1 MQVKN
6 GDELDLA
13 GSQGETINVAITEG
27 ASNVVINYVLN
38 GKSWTGGVFRLD
50 KVIAPT
56 FKLLVQT
63 IYKTQTG
70 GSCEITVTGSNQ
82 GGDTSVH
89 DEFQSPGETFD
100 AAMYTF
106 IIQ

>member
-1 MQVKN
+1 MQMKN

-13 GSQGETINVAITEG
+13 GSQGETINVAITQG
-27 ASNVVINYVLN
+27 AGNVTVNCVLN
-38 GKSWTGGVFRLD
+38 GKTWGGASFQLD
-50 KVIAPT
+50 SGVAPV

-70 GSCEITVTGSNQ
+70 GNCEITVTGDQ
-82 GGDTSVH
+82 GGDVSVH

-106 IIQ
+106 VIQ

>member
-1 MQVKN
+1 MQVRN

-13 GSQGETINVAITEG
+13 GAQGEVINVAITKG
-27 ASNVVINYVLN
+27 GSNVVVNYVLN
-38 GKSWTGGVFRLD
+38 GQTWAGGSFPLD
-50 KVIAPT
+50 NRVAPI

-63 IYKTQTG
+63 IYRTSTG
-70 GSCEITVTGSNQ
+70 GNCEITVTGS
-82 GGDTSVH
+82 GDGDVSVH

>member
-1 MQVKN
+1 MQVRN

-13 GSQGETINVAITEG
+13 GSQGETINVAITKG

-38 GKSWTGGVFRLD
+38 GQNWGGGTFQLD
-50 KVIAPT
+50 KNVAPV

-70 GSCEITVTGSNQ
+70 GSCEITVTGSQ
-82 GGDTSVH
+82 GGDVSEH

-106 IIQ
+106 IVL

>member
-6 GDELDLA
+6 GNELDLA
-13 GSQGETINVAITEG
+13 GAQGETINVVITKG
-27 ASNVVINYVLN
+27 GSNVVINYVLN
-38 GKSWTGGVFRLD
+38 GQTWVGGSFKLD
-50 KVIAPT
+50 KSIAST

-70 GSCEITVTGSNQ
+70 GNCEITVTGSQ
-82 GGDTSVH
+82 GGDVSVH

-106 IIQ
+106 IVQ

>member
-1 MQVKN
+1 MQIKN
-6 GDELDLA
+6 GNELDLA
-13 GSQGETINVAITEG
+13 GAHGETITVAITQG
-27 ASNVVINYVLN
+27 AGNVVINYVLN
-38 GKSWTGGVFRLD
+38 GQTWGGGSFTLD
-50 KVIAPT
+50 KSVAAV

-70 GSCEITVTGSNQ
+70 GSCEITVNGSE
-82 GGDTSVH
+82 GGDVSVH

-106 IIQ
+106 VVQ

>member
-1 MQVKN
+1 MQMKN

-13 GSQGETINVAITEG
+13 GVQGETINVTITKG

-38 GKSWTGGVFRLD
+38 GKTWGGGSFQLD
-50 KVIAPT
+50 NNVAPV

-70 GSCEITVTGSNQ
+70 GNCEITVTGDQ
-82 GGDTSVH
+82 GGDVSVH
-89 DEFQSPGETFD
+89 DEFQSLGETFD

-106 IIQ
+106 VIQ

>member
-1 MQVKN
+1 MQIKN

-13 GSQGETINVAITEG
+13 GSQGERINVAITAG
-27 ASNVVINYVLN
+27 SSNVVINYVLN
-38 GKSWTGGVFRLD
+38 GQSWPGGSFQLD
-50 KVIAPT
+50 QNVSAV

-70 GSCEITVTGSNQ
+70 GNCEITVTGSQ

-89 DEFQSPGETFD
+89 DEFQSPGESFD

-106 IIQ
+106 IVQ